1 MRRLLAVLVAAALA
15 ATLAGFDGAS
25 ASPTVRESVAVS
37 PSLSAWLPCGD
48 GITCAQ
54 LTVPLDY
61 ANPGNGQTVKLRVT
75 RRMHTALPDRGVM
88 LTNPGG
94 PGASGTGLVALADY
108 VPGGVGHQYDWI
120 GFDPRGVGQSTPSLH
135 CSSSYFGNDRPSFVP
150 STRKLM
156 RFWRAKTAR
165 YADRCA
171 ASSAAPLLRHMT
183 TLDTVRD
190 MESLRVAL
198 GETTISFYG
207 FSYGSYLGQLY
218 ATRYPSH
225 VGRFVLDGVVDPS
238 TYWYGANLRQEV
250 GFDRNLN
257 IFFKWI
263 ARHPRAYGLGRH
275 WRDIRHGYNRLL
287 KKLDR
292 RPAYHRRL
300 GPDELT
306 DGILGAGYYVYD
318 WDAIASA
325 YSELVRHGRGRQ
337 MFALYSEGNQGD
349 DNGYAVY
356 LGVQC
361 SDVLRPSWRT
371 QRLDAWRIHK
381 QHPYLAWD
389 NTWYNAPCLN
399 WPAVGGS
406 GYRIDGHAAGAD
418 GGKVL
423 LVNET
428 KDAATPFSGALRVR
442 SIFPQSALIAGVGGT
457 THAGSLS
464 GVRCVDSRI
473 ATFLGAGTLP
483 TRLSGSRADV
493 LCPKVPRPSASGMAR
508 GSRTTQGGL
517 PPVLRNLLTGA
528 QLIGR

>member
-1 MRRLLAVLVAAALA
+1 VLVAAALA
-15 ATLAGFDGAS
+15 GTLAGFDGAS
-25 ASPTVRESVAVS
+25 ASPTVRDGAGTA
-37 PSLSAWLPCGD
+37 PSLSAWVSCGD
-48 GITCAQ
+48 DVVCAW
-54 LTVPLDY
+54 LTVPMDY
-61 ANPGNGQTVKLRVT
+61 DHPDNGQTVKLRVT
-75 RRMHTALPDRGVM
+75 QRPRTASPDRGVM
-88 LTNPGG
+88 ITNPGG

-108 VPGGVGHQYDWI
+108 VPGGVGHQFDWI
-120 GFDPRGVGQSTPSLH
+120 GFDPRGVGQSIPSLH
-135 CSSSYFGNDRPSFVP
+135 CSASYFGNNRPSFVP

-156 RFWRAKTAR
+156 RFWRAKAAR

-218 ATRYPSH
+218 ATRYPAQ
-225 VGRFVLDGVVDPS
+225 VDRFVLDGVVDPS

-275 WRDIRHGYNRLL
+275 WRDIRHGYDRLL

-292 RPAYHRRL
+292 HPAYHRRH

-318 WDAIASA
+318 WDTIASA
-325 YSELVRHGRGRQ
+325 YSQLVRHGRGRQ
-337 MFALYSEGNQGD
+337 MFELYSDGNQGD

-381 QHPYLAWD
+381 SHPYLAWD

-399 WPAVGGS
+399 WPAPGGS
-406 GYRIDGHAAGAD
+406 GYRIDGHAAAAD

-442 SIFPQSALIAGVGGT
+442 SIFPKSALIAGVGGT

-473 ATFLGAGTLP
+473 ATFLSAGTLP

-508 GSRTTQGGL
+508 GARTTQGGL
-517 PPVLRNLLTGA
+517 PPALRSVLTGA

>member
-1 MRRLLAVLVAAALA
+1 M
-15 ATLAGFDGAS
+15 
-25 ASPTVRESVAVS
+25 
-37 PSLSAWLPCGD
+37 
-48 GITCAQ
+48 I
-54 LTVPLDY
+54 
-61 ANPGNGQTVKLRVT
+61 
-75 RRMHTALPDRGVM
+75 
-88 LTNPGG
+88 TNPGG

-108 VPGGVGHQYDWI
+108 VPGGVGHQFDWI

-135 CSSSYFGNDRPSFVP
+135 CSSSYFGNDRPNFVP

-257 IFFKWI
+257 VFFRWV
-263 ARHPRAYGLGRH
+263 ARHPRAYHLGRD
-275 WRDIRHGYNRLL
+275 WRAIRHGYDRLL

-292 RPAYHRRL
+292 RPAYHGRL

-306 DGILGAGYYVYD
+306 DAMLDAGYYVFN
-318 WDAIASA
+318 WDSIAAA
-325 YSELVRHGRGRQ
+325 YSRLVRKGHGGAL
-337 MFALYSEGNQGD
+337 FAMYRSANMGD

-361 SDVLRPSWRT
+361 SDVRRPAWRT
-371 QRLDAWRIHK
+371 QVRDAWRIHRTR
-381 QHPYLAWD
+381 PFLAWD
-389 NTWYNAPCLN
+389 NTWFNAPCRTWSAPSHARL
-399 WPAVGGS
+399 AVS
-406 GYRIDGHAAGAD
+406 GARVKANI
-418 GGKVL
+418 L

-428 KDAATPFSGALRVR
+428 RDAATPYSGALRVR
-442 SIFPQSALIAGVGGT
+442 SLFPSARLIAGVRGT
-457 THAGSLS
+457 THAGSLN
-464 GVRCVDSRI
+464 GVSCVDQRI
-473 ATFLGAGTLP
+473 AAYLNSDGTNVP
-483 TRLSGSRADV
+483 ARLSGTRADV
-493 LCPKVPRPSASGMAR
+493 RCPKVPPPAA
-508 GSRTTQGGL
+508 TGGWRIGADG
-517 PPVLRNLLTGA
+517 LRAAVRRQVVAAERLSL
-528 QLIGR
+528 R